1 MDNLIS
7 NKINN
12 KMKRNSFLTRAAMM
26 LFVMLLSTVTAWA
39 WDGQGTQSNPYK
51 IASVSDLNTLR
62 SQSASNNFDGVYF
75 ELTSDIAFNSS
86 QSNNFSPI
94 ASGSYYFQGVLNGNG
109 HTISGV
115 RMSISEMGKGLFGSI
130 GGNGV
135 VKNLKVTNTQ
145 ISAWNQ
151 SGIIAS
157 YSEGTIEDCTIGSDV
172 VLNAINPNG
181 SQYGSIV
188 GWTRGGR
195 ISHCISEASITLSS
209 ANGGYNSMGGMVGE
223 LNSATIEHCVFAG
236 TMQISSFSMNTNNYA
251 VVGKYTSGTIR
262 NNYYTSSSSSLEG
275 GYNDV
280 TFAYT
285 VTVPSQFVVSGEQ
298 GHKNSY
304 YNGLFFN
311 HKYYTASGRKFYV
324 FPVNGSGT
332 STFNVKRTSNNS
344 TVASNQEKT
353 YTMPDYDITLV
364 YIANLPFYDDVYDH
378 CYCLYNDED
387 WDLMVECV
395 AAGVDFSGKT
405 VRLMSDVN
413 ATRPIGDS
421 THPFKGIF
429 NGVDSYDRIRTITF
443 NATATGDYCAPFA
456 NINGATIQDVKIAGT
471 ISTNYK
477 NASGLVG
484 KVSGGTAT
492 IENVVSTVTIS
503 STYSGA
509 ANHGGLVGEVASG
522 TLNIN
527 NCVFAGIMQGSN
539 TSAWSGIVGKKSG
552 TLNMTKCLFVPTSVS
567 VNNSGNY
574 SLVNSAANTMTYC
587 YYVTALGSTQ
597 GKFAYTATLPE
608 AIIPTN
614 SSAGVYYNGNL
625 YIGSGDV
632 ANLQYVVT
640 SGGEGVTIAAMTAKD
655 ASNNNVTVT
664 ANSDETYS
672 ITMPSKNITVT
683 GVMKDLW
690 GLAGGAD
697 GSEGHPYVITTTE
710 GLDLLATKVNGSGEY
725 KNYEGKYFKL
735 GADITY
741 SHAAN
746 DTWDLET
753 STTNN
758 FTPIGTGWPTFCGH
772 FDGDNHTISGV
783 RIYTTNSRVGVFGN
797 LYTDNAEVKN
807 LIVDDARITST
818 SYQVGGVVGYTGDNV
833 AKSKVTNCHAKN
845 VLVKGCSDVGGVVGS
860 SYGATVSGCTS
871 GATVQC
877 ADEWTGE
884 VGGVIGSSSGTLKDC
899 FYYGNGV
906 TCTGTVEAKLAGAIV
921 GENRGTLQNNYYL
934 PCTVTIQ
941 LGSTVKTY
949 TENNGMGTTSGKE
962 FIPEDVAANDGALP
976 VYAVTL
982 NAVSNGTIAAAT
994 KAITHNSKDYFKA
1007 GATVTVTATP
1017 NDGYSVSSVT
1027 YNDGSSHDITS
1038 SKTFTMPSKAVS
1050 ISASFSANVFN
1061 MSYSSNNDAILSTWN
1076 GKIARVTLSGRTL
1089 YKNGSWNTL
1098 CLPFDLTIA
1107 GSVLDGNGV
1116 VAKVFSSS
1124 SNMTDGVMRLD
1135 FINAPATIP
1144 AGTPFIIKWT
1154 SGSNISN
1161 PVFTGVTINNA
1172 APVAAVSNDGN
1183 LTFAGSFNP
1192 VVNSADLMFDEHNS
1206 THGACHVTLQTAE
1219 PTRTGYT
1226 LTGGWNTA
1234 ADGTGDDVTTIPF
1247 DVLVYAKGT
1256 KNVLTLA
1263 DNADNSTDI
1272 AAVAADGKVYEVTL
1286 SGRTLQAGGWNTFCA
1301 PFEISNT
1308 QIESVLGSDAK
1319 VRALSSSSL
1328 SNDVLTLNFAEATTI
1343 EAGKPY
1349 LVKVASTVANPV
1361 FNGVSIVDGTT
1372 TIETAEVN
1380 FVPVMNPTEL
1390 IAGDKSVLFI
1400 KGGNTLTYP
1409 TATANMNGFRAYFQL
1424 LNANNARSFNMNFD
1438 DGETATGIIELTN
1451 TNSTNATNSYYD
1463 LQGRKVANP
1472 TKGLYIVNGKKI
1484 VK

>member
-1 MDNLIS
+1 MNNLNN

-12 KMKRNSFLTRAAMM
+12 KKMKRHSFLSRAAMM
-26 LFVMLLSTVTAWA
+26 LLVMLLSTVTAWA

-115 RMSISEMGKGLFGSI
+115 RMSISEMGKGLFGAI

-188 GWTRGGR
+188 GFTRGGR

-209 ANGGYNSMGGMVGE
+209 ADGGYNSMGGIVGE

-236 TMQISSFSMNTNNYA
+236 TMQISSLSMNTNNCA

-311 HKYYTASGRKFYV
+311 HKYYTPAGCTFYV
-324 FPVNGSGT
+324 FPANGSGT
-332 STFNVKRTSNNS
+332 STFDVNRTSNNS
-344 TVASNQEKT
+344 SVAASVDNS
-353 YTMPDYDITLV
+353 YTMPSYDITLV
-364 YIANLPFYDDVYDH
+364 FKGNMPPYDSTYDCYEVYDEGTW
-378 CYCLYNDED
+378 N
-387 WDLMVECV
+387 MVAECV
-395 AAGVDFSGKT
+395 ARGVDFSGKT
-405 VRLMSDVN
+405 LRMKNDV
-413 ATRPIGDS
+413 TVSTPIGDS

-429 NGVDSYDRIRTITF
+429 YGVDTYDRIRTITF

-509 ANHGGLVGEVASG
+509 AYHGGLVGEVASG

-527 NCVFAGIMQGSN
+527 NCVFAGTMQGSN

-552 TLNMTKCLFVPTSVS
+552 TLNMTKCLFVPASVS
-567 VNNSGNY
+567 VNNSGSY
-574 SLVNSAANTMTYC
+574 SLVNSAANTMIYC
-587 YYVTALGSTQ
+587 YYATALGTTQ
-597 GKFAYTATLPE
+597 GKFAYKAALPE
-608 AIIPTN
+608 AVVPTN

-640 SGGEGVTIAAMTAKD
+640 SGQEGVTIAAMTAKD

-683 GVMKDLW
+683 GVMNDLW

-697 GSEGHPYVITTTE
+697 GSENHPYVITSVE
-710 GLDLLATKVNGSGEY
+710 GLNLLATKVNDDSTF
-725 KNYEGKYFKL
+725 KHYEGKYFKL
-735 GADITY
+735 GADITF
-741 SHAAN
+741 SHAAS
-746 DTWDLET
+746 DTWDLEN
-753 STTNN
+753 STTSN
-758 FTPIGTGWPTFCGH
+758 FTPIGIGWPTFCGH
-772 FDGDNHTISGV
+772 FDGDNHTISGL
-783 RIYTTNSRVGVFGN
+783 RIYETERYVGLFGK
-797 LYTDNAEVKN
+797 LYTNNAEIKN
-807 LIVDDARITST
+807 VILDDARITST
-818 SYQVGGVVGYTGDNV
+818 SYYVGGVLGYSGDNV
-833 AKSKVTNCHAKN
+833 AQSKITNCHVKN
-845 VLVKGCSDVGGVVGS
+845 VLVKGEYNVGGILGENNR
-860 SYGATVSGCTS
+860 GTVSGCTS
-871 GATVQC
+871 AAT
-877 ADEWTGE
+877 
-884 VGGVIGSSSGTLKDC
+884 VIGSGDYPSYIAGVVGRNDATLKDC
-899 FYYGNGV
+899 FYYGDNV
-906 TCTGTVEAKLAGAIV
+906 TCRGNYYKRSAGAITV
-921 GENRGTLQNNYYL
+921 NNGGSLQNNYYL
-934 PCTVTIQ
+934 PCTVTI
-941 LGSTVKTY
+941 GGVAY
-949 TENNGMGTTSGKE
+949 TTDNGIGRGTDSQNL
-962 FIPEDVAANDGALP
+962 PQSPQDVSANDGGLP

-1017 NDGYSVSSVT
+1017 NDGYSISSVT
-1027 YNDGSSHDITS
+1027 YNDGSSHNITS

-1061 MSYSSNNDAILSTWN
+1061 MSYSSNNDDVLSTWN

-1107 GSVLDGNGV
+1107 GSLLDGNGV

-1154 SGSNISN
+1154 SGSNISD

-1192 VVNSADLMFDEHNS
+1192 VANSADLMFDEHNS

-1301 PFEISNT
+1301 PFEINSA
-1308 QIESVLGSDAK
+1308 QIESVFGAGVK
-1319 VRALSSSSL
+1319 VRELSSSSL
-1328 SNDVLTLNFAEATTI
+1328 TNDVLTLNFAEATTI

-1349 LVKVASTVANPV
+1349 LVKVASTVADPV

-1372 TIETAEVN
+1372 TTETTEVN

-1390 IAGDKSVLFI
+1390 TAGDKSVLFI
-1400 KGGNTLTYP
+1400 KGGNTLTFP

-1438 DGETATGIIELTN
+1438 DGETTALKLV
-1451 TNSTNATNSYYD
+1451 NSEERTVNSEVYD

-1472 TKGLYIVNGKKI
+1472 TKGLYIINGKKV